1 MRTSVPIVPA
11 IVAVIAFVAALTAVS
26 WMSQTD
32 SAAPVPGVVAQM

>member
-32 SAAPVPGVVAQM
+32 SAAPVPRVVAQM